1 MPVTASLLRLSN
13 LWNNLRDK
21 SCDTTYPRAHMTI
34 QTLTKTKE
42 LAAFCEKAKNKDFL
56 CVDTEFMRESTFY
69 SILCLIQIST
79 DEHEAIIDP
88 LADGMDLTPL
98 QALLSD
104 TSITKVM
111 HAARQDLEIFY
122 HLFGEVPAPVFDTQ
136 IAGMALGYGDSV
148 SYQALVKGRL
158 ERDLDKGARFT
169 DWSKRPLSAKQLKYA
184 LGDVTHLRDLY
195 PGIVEELKERGRL
208 SWVEEEMEPQMQE
221 KLYKNNPDGAWE
233 RLKIRRPKREY
244 LAVLKAAAAWRE
256 RKAIDRNI
264 PRRRVLKDDALYDI
278 AQQKPR
284 TLKALAAL
292 RGVPRGFERSE
303 TAKKLVE
310 DINFA
315 LDNVESYGPPVPK
328 VQHMPP
334 NIGPTS
340 EMLRTLLRL
349 RTEYE
354 DIAPRLVAS
363 AKEIEQ
369 IAAFGEKAKVDALKG
384 WRREVYGEDA
394 LKMLRGEIAL
404 RLDGRKVIAFE
415 T

>member
-1 MPVTASLLRLSN
+1 M
-13 LWNNLRDK
+13 K
-21 SCDTTYPRAHMTI
+21 ITTIKT
-34 QTLTKTKE
+34 TKDLT
-42 LAAFCEKAKNKDFL
+42 AFCDKAKDKPYL

-69 SILCLIQIST
+69 SILCLIQVST
-79 DEHEAIIDP
+79 DDDEAIIDP
-88 LADGMDLTPL
+88 LADGIDLAPL
-98 QALLSD
+98 GLLLND
-104 TSITKVM
+104 PKLPKVM

-122 HLFGEVPAPVFDTQ
+122 HHFGQVPAPVFDTQ
-136 IAGMALGYGDSV
+136 IAAMALGFGDAV

-169 DWSKRPLSAKQLKYA
+169 DWSKRPLTEKQLTYA
-184 LGDVTHLRDLY
+184 MGDVTHLRDFY
-195 PGIVEELKERGRL
+195 PGMVEELEDRGRL
-208 SWVEEEMEPQMQE
+208 NWVEEEMQPQLSE
-221 KLYKNNPDGAWE
+221 SLYKNNPDAAWE
-233 RLKIRRPKREY
+233 RMKIRRPKKDY

-292 RGVPRGFERSE
+292 RGVPNGFERSE
-303 TAKKLVE
+303 TARKLVE

-315 LDNVESYGPPVPK
+315 LKNIETYGPAVPK
-328 VQHMPP
+328 VQHKPP
-334 NIGPTS
+334 HIGPTV
-340 EMLRTLLRL
+340 EMLKTLLRL

-363 AKEIEQ
+363 AREIEK
-369 IAAFGEKAKVDALKG
+369 IAAFGEKADVPALSG
-384 WRREVYGEDA
+384 WRREVFGEDA

-404 RLDGRKVIAFE
+404 KLNGRKVVAFE
-415 T
+415 S

>member
-1 MPVTASLLRLSN
+1 MTMKIISN
-13 LWNNLRDK
+13 TQD
-21 SCDTTYPRAHMTI
+21 
-34 QTLTKTKE
+34 
-42 LAAFCEKAKNKDFL
+42 LAAFCDAAKNKDFL

-69 SILCLIQIST
+69 SILCLIQVST
-79 DEHEAIIDP
+79 DDDEAIIDP
-88 LADGMDLTPL
+88 LADGIDLSPLYDLLMDE
-98 QALLSD
+98 
-104 TSITKVM
+104 SITTVM

-122 HLFGEVPAPVFDTQ
+122 HKIGAVPTQVFDTQ
-136 IAGMALGYGDSV
+136 IAAMALGFGDSI

-158 ERDLDKGARFT
+158 NNELDKGARFT
-169 DWSKRPLSAKQLKYA
+169 DWSKRPLSDKQLKYA
-184 LGDVTHLRDLY
+184 MGDVTHLRDFY
-195 PGIVEELKERGRL
+195 PGMVKELKERGRL
-208 SWVEEEMEPQMQE
+208 DWVIEEMQSQMQE
-221 KLYKNNPDGAWE
+221 KLYADDPDSAWE

-256 RKAIDRNI
+256 RKAINRNI

-278 AQQKPR
+278 AQQKPK

-292 RGVPRGFERSE
+292 RGVPNGFERSD

-310 DINFA
+310 NINYA
-315 LDNVESYGPPVPK
+315 LANVETYGPPIPK

-334 NIGPTS
+334 NIGPKT

-363 AKEIEQ
+363 AKDIEM
-369 IAAFGEKAKVDALKG
+369 IAAFGEKAEVPALSG
-384 WRREVYGEDA
+384 WRREVFGNDA

-404 RLDGRKVIAFE
+404 KLEGRKVVAFDAD
-415 T
+415 